1 MSWRIIKSIT
11 IEGFGTKVLAPYTN
25 NYKDTYAP
33 WTWNAAGVL
42 NIGDQAY
49 LYSESWPDNNVNFY
63 PNTVCNIDI
72 DRASVAALS
81 LNQWYMGIP
90 IIDKDTKVRTG
101 YGLGWFGNGLGTLYL
116 GIYKEDTKTLV
127 GTGVYSGAW
136 GDLGALDVDK
146 YHVGIY
152 RGRYDDSLVW
162 CKMNSILDWNNPGSA
177 RGDILSFAILEKQFC
192 QYWGKYYNIPIS
204 NGIFLSEE
212 ETTSPEYGDASAPEG
227 YSGGTFDDSSDTISI
242 PAAPTIGVCSTGFVN
257 VYNPS
262 ISGLVNF
269 GSELFPNLSF
279 TPISSLPAPTDVQ
292 TALEN
297 IATVLTDF
305 GNQIPNIVD
314 MYINNSLI
322 NYVLDCHIIPVA
334 PSTSGT
340 PQIKV
345 GFRTFTQTA
354 PAVTSDYIDFD
365 CGSINIG
372 EYYANYIDYAPYT
385 TAKLFLPFIGYV
397 DIMPEYW
404 QSGKLNVV
412 YRFNIIDGSF
422 IAYVKST
429 SSKSKLS
436 DTIIGQ
442 YGGNCCVHIP
452 ITGVNYSNMVS
463 GLVSG
468 AAAVVSSASGPN
480 GGSKLLSTAAQVAN
494 ARPAVQSSNG
504 YNSTSAFLSC
514 RTPYLLIERSVSSF
528 SRYYAEE
535 NGLPSNVSASL
546 GSVSG
551 YTEASKIVVDI
562 DGATEAELNEI
573 SLLLAGGVFL

>member
-1 MSWRIIKSIT
+1 MSHEWTQYELLNFTDWQTVELTKYPNHYPAT
-11 IEGFGTKVLAPYTN
+11 IQPPYPNGTV
-25 NYKDTYAP
+25 
-33 WTWNAAGVL
+33 
-42 NIGDQAY
+42 NIGEQAY
-49 LYSESWPDNNVNFY
+49 LFAIDSDLQQAFYITDILKYVRPGYALNPDQY
-63 PNTVCNIDI
+63 
-72 DRASVAALS
+72 L
-81 LNQWYMGIP
+81 MGIEINDEDGNP
-90 IIDKDTKVRTG
+90 TG
-101 YGLGWFGNGLGTLYL
+101 YGLGWFRNTNNEGISVWFYDVATKTKLSNGFVFNGGWGDFGPKKDGAYYL
-116 GIYKEDTKTLV
+116 GIYK
-127 GTGVYSGAW
+127 
-136 GDLGALDVDK
+136 
-146 YHVGIY
+146 
-152 RGRYDDSLVW
+152 RGSDLVW
-162 CKMNSILDWNNPGSA
+162 CCANNLYDWDYA
-177 RGDILSFAILEKQFC
+177 RGARADIKSFEISPDQFLWYWSQQLGVTLSKFDMRVT
-192 QYWGKYYNIPIS
+192 
-204 NGIFLSEE
+204 LS
-212 ETTSPEYGDASAPEG
+212 SDAYGAASAPEG

-242 PAAPTIGVCSTGFVN
+242 PAAPTIGVSSTGFVN

-334 PSTSGT
+334 PSISGT

-404 QSGKLNVV
+404 QSGTLNVV